1 MASDSK
7 AIKLRSNSR
16 SVSPGLTD
24 DTLTS
29 PVLTPSSSMEATL
42 NSFIQQ
48 QTKFNE
54 QQSKFNNN
62 MSELLS
68 QQSQNI
74 KDQNSKL
81 NEIHSI
87 AKTVN
92 DNQERI
98 NKLEQ
103 QNQFLTNKLTQLIG
117 QNKILS
123 NDIQGLKTSVT
134 HANKSSSSEIIFS
147 NVPVQLSNNLHSVV
161 EKVLSALEAPQL
173 VSDILQMRKINNK
186 TLSSASSSDKR
197 PNNISFIV
205 RFKSENVARHLI
217 NLKRRKGLLSIKQLL
232 DVDVQGSIFV
242 NEFLNSTTHV
252 LYRKAKEI
260 CKKNHWK
267 YVWVSDGMI
276 FARRDDN
283 TDKINVVVENDLQ
296 LLTASI

>member
-1 MASDSK
+1 MATDSK
-7 AIKLRSNSR
+7 AIKLRPNSR
-16 SVSPGLTD
+16 SVSPGVTD

-29 PVLTPSSSMEATL
+29 PVLTPSSSMKATL

-68 QQSQNI
+68 QQSQDI

-103 QNQFLTNKLTQLIG
+103 QNQLLTNKLTQLIEH
-117 QNKILS
+117 NMRLS

-147 NVPVQLSNNLHSVV
+147 NVPAQLSNDLLSVV

-173 VSDILQMRKINNK
+173 VSDTLQMRKINNK
-186 TLSSASSSDKR
+186 TSSSPSSSNKR

-217 NLKRRKGLLSIKQLL
+217 NLKRRKGSLSIKQVL
-232 DVDVQGSIFV
+232 DVDVQGSIFE

-252 LYRKAKEI
+252 FYRKAKEI

-283 TDKINVVVENDLQ
+283 TDKINVVVKNDLQ